1 MIVFYYLMF
10 TFGISQLFRHY
21 FKPDETIIQS
31 WVAFTLIITMFIGTI
46 FCVSYAVETFI
57 KFFGG

>member
-21 FKPDETIIQS
+21 VKTDETIVQS
-31 WVAFTLIITMFIGTI
+31 WIAFTLIITMFITTI
-46 FCVSYAVETFI
+46 FCFSYAVETFI